1 MTDVTLQ
8 EVEQST
14 NQTLTLLELEKVREI
29 TQNLTEIR
37 NGLGDIEVKF
47 INLNVTK
54 SELTNKYSEARNA
67 EAKLINELTEKY
79 GKISINIETGEITQ
93 ITQ

>member
-8 EVEQST
+8 EVEHST

-29 TQNLTEIR
+29 TQKLTEIR

-54 SELTNKYSEARNA
+54 SDLTNKYSEARNA